1 MKLLGTRRKRAALA
15 GETSAVCRF
24 GKDKSGGTAVEFAV
38 LAIPFILLVFAIM
51 ESAISF
57 AAQQA
62 VANATDDV
70 ARQLRTGQIKRSI
83 SETDLRQ
90 RICDD
95 MSVMV
100 QAGCPGMVFDLR
112 QFSTFAEAANYRFR
126 INNGALQLMNGNAP
140 DNRRYDPGAS
150 TTKNMLRVFYEWP
163 LITDIMRKRLASLS
177 DGNTLLTATAIWQ
190 NEPFDD

>member
-1 MKLLGTRRKRAALA
+1 MRLVGTRRRRAARGDGGGA
-15 GETSAVCRF
+15 IRGF
-24 GKDKSGGTAVEFAV
+24 GKDRNGGTAVEFAV

-57 AAQQA
+57 AAQQT

-70 ARQLRTGQIKRSI
+70 ARQLRTGKIKRSI
-83 SETDLRQ
+83 SENDLRQ
-90 RICDD
+90 RICDG

-100 QAGCPGMVFDLR
+100 RAGCPGMVFDLR

-126 INNGALQLMNGNAP
+126 IDNGALQLMNGNAP